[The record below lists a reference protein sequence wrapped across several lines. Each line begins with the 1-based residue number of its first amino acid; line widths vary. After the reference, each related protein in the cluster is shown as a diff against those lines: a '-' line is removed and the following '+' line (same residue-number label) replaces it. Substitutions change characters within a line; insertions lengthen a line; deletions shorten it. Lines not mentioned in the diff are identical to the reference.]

1 MADKKKATTK
11 VTNSKKKTAT
21 TSVEKVE
28 KKKVVKKNTA
38 SNVKNTGVTKD
49 KTVNTIPKKNA
60 GKTSSK
66 TVKVK
71 PKTTKNSK
79 KNLDDTKS
87 LPKLSLD
94 EKKKAKAKEKSRQ
107 ANLKS
112 HEVSAKRKKREATR
126 IIPVDKILEAQRQA
140 ELLAQKRINE
150 ENENRLNKKKRK
162 SIIPQ
167 KNNKVKEN
175 SISKAKKRS
184 KIKFNF
190 NLKDFKHFSRI
201 KKLYVCIIAFCILL
215 LLVEGVYYLVIRNY
229 IESKHVYYD
238 SLNSLTLD
246 GTDVVAVGSSNFKN
260 SNYNKYTDG
269 LEKAKLVKYDKN
281 YNILFEKMYDKGI
294 NSTFNSII
302 QTEDGYVVVG
312 SYEKDK
318 EQTNNQ
324 LRTGLIVK
332 YDKKGKV
339 QWDSTF
345 TSLSNTQFTKVA
357 AVDDGYIVIGQSI
370 YANMEM
376 GNSENGGG
384 VIIKYSKDGQ
394 IQWKKFHGGT
404 KSASFNGI
412 AIVGSDI
419 YVVGRDGT
427 DFGNIVKY
435 NSSGEYQWHKNYRYT
450 DTLGLSD
457 VVYSNG
463 KLYAVGAKEI
473 FDHEVTDD
481 DKRSTTN
488 TDALLICYDLDG
500 NIVFERTFGGS
511 SYDRYNSIMA
521 YHNDL
526 FAIGSSSSDDSGL
539 RIFTDGKKTTGILV
553 KYDTN
558 GNIERK
564 YAYGGSNQDNLTDI
578 VTDNSNL
585 YITAYTNSKDGN
597 IITSKD
603 NGKDY
608 FGRLIKVDSRLRLIY
623 TK

>member
-1 MADKKKATTK
+1 MAEKKKSTKKETNTKKSPAKVSVTT
-11 VTNSKKKTAT
+11 
-21 TSVEKVE
+21 E
-28 KKKVVKKNTA
+28 KKKVS
-38 SNVKNTGVTKD
+38 SN
-49 KTVNTIPKKNA
+49 
-60 GKTSSK
+60 KTS
-66 TVKVK
+66 
-71 PKTTKNSK
+71 NSK
-79 KNLDDTKS
+79 KTSKTNSTKS
-87 LPKLSLD
+87 SKSIKVKSKTTSSNKQNLENTMTLSKLNLD

-112 HEVSAKRKKREATR
+112 HEVSAKKRKREATR

-140 ELLAQKRINE
+140 ELLAQRKIIE
-150 ENENRLNKKKRK
+150 ENEKKTNPKK
-162 SIIPQ
+162 A
-167 KNNKVKEN
+167 KVKDLIHKKVTKSNN
-175 SISKAKKRS
+175 SVKKPRKKISFS
-184 KIKFNF
+184 F
-190 NLKDFKHFSRI
+190 KDFKNYTKL
-201 KKLYVCIIAFCILL
+201 KKIYIIIIMLCVLL
-215 LLVEGVYYLVIRNY
+215 LLAEGIYYLIIRNY
-229 IESKHVYYD
+229 IESKNVYYD

-246 GTDVVAVGSSNFKN
+246 GADIVAVGSSNFKN
-260 SNYNKYTDG
+260 SRYNKYTNG

-281 YNILFEKMYDKGI
+281 YNILLEKMYNNGI

-302 QTEDGYVVVG
+302 EVDDGYVVVG
-312 SYEKDK
+312 SYEKDE
-318 EQTNNQ
+318 EQRNNN
-324 LRTGLIVK
+324 LRTALIVK
-332 YDKKGKV
+332 YDKDGKV
-339 QWDSTF
+339 VWEHDFS
-345 TSLSNTQFTKVA
+345 SLSNTQFTKVT
-357 AVDDGYIVIGQSI
+357 AVSDGYIAIGQSI

-384 VIIKYSKDGQ
+384 VIVKYSPDGEML
-394 IQWKKFHGGT
+394 WKKFHGGT

-412 AIVGSDI
+412 TIVDDNI

-435 NSSGEYQWHKNYRYT
+435 NSNGDYQWHKNYRYT

-457 VVYSNG
+457 IVYSNG

-473 FDHEVTDD
+473 FDHEVGDD
-481 DKRSTTN
+481 DTRKTTN

-526 FAIGSSSSDDSGL
+526 FAIGSSSSSDSGL
-539 RIFTDGKKTTGILV
+539 KIFTDGDKTSGILV
-553 KYDTN
+553 KYDTD

-564 YAYGGSNQDNLTDI
+564 TVYGGSNQDNLTDI

-585 YITAYTNSKDGN
+585 YITGYTNSKDGN